1 MTPTETHVLTEAVAV
16 WARARSDLRA
26 LGLAGSWSRGS
37 ARADSDLDL
46 VILAGAPEQYLSDL
60 GWLSH
65 IALPEP
71 FRVVSHK
78 VAVYGAAWSC
88 HAFLEPV
95 GELELT
101 FGALNWASTEPIDA
115 GTRRVVG
122 DGFRIIV
129 DKDERL
135 HRLVEAVRNSN
146 WDVTIV

>member
-1 MTPTETHVLTEAVAV
+1 MAPTEAHALMEAVAV
-16 WARARSDLRA
+16 WVRAHSGLRA

-37 ARADSDLDL
+37 ARSDSDLDL
-46 VILAGAPEQYLSDL
+46 VILVDAPEKYQSDL

-78 VAVYGAAWSC
+78 VVVYGAAWSC
-88 HAFLEPV
+88 HAFLEPA

-101 FGALNWASTEPIDA
+101 FVALNWASTEPIDA
-115 GTRRVVG
+115 GTRCVVS
-122 DGFRIIV
+122 DGFRVIA

-135 HRLVEAVRNSN
+135 HRLVDAVRNSN
-146 WDVTIV
+146 